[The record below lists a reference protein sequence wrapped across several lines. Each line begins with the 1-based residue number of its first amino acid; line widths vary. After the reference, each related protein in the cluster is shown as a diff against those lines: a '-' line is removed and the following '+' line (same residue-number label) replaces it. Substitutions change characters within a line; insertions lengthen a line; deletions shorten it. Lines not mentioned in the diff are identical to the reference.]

1 MGKLGDA
8 LRERFGGHNKRDIG
22 SITLDELGQTPIGA
36 LGNDLK
42 ESTEDLA
49 DGITKYNRIW
59 LNNIVEETG
68 YAINEEGGKVDGILK
83 ALNRRDGHCP
93 CGGNGDQ
100 FLCPC
105 HIMREHGICKCG
117 LFRNAVDINPK
128 NGKSTVKSIKEE

>member
-1 MGKLGDA
+1 MGKLSDA
-8 LRERFGGHNKRDIG
+8 LRKKFGGHNKRDIG
-22 SITLDELGQTPIGA
+22 STSIGA
-36 LGNDLK
+36 IGNDHSI
-42 ESTEDLA
+42 EQELA

-59 LNNIVEETG
+59 LNDIAEQTG

-117 LFRNAVDINPK
+117 LFRNAVDVNPK
-128 NGKSTVKSIKEE
+128 NGKSTIKSIKEG